1 MQSAGKGESGQ
12 MTVERIK
19 RDEVLEDD
27 GKKAILVVSFGTSY
41 EGQRR
46 DAIGAVERAVG
57 RAFPGWEIRRAFTSQ
72 MIINHLREKG
82 EDQTDNVEEALKRL
96 LRDGYRVAAVQPTHV
111 MNGLEYDKMMAAV
124 RAHEAQFDAIYCGSP
139 LLNSISDYEK
149 TAEAL
154 ARVTGEFQ
162 DGRTAIVCMGHGTE
176 HEANQVYGRME
187 SCFKKLG
194 MENFFI
200 GTVEARPSLEDVMAK
215 VQRQDYERVI
225 LLPLMIVAGDHA
237 NNDMA
242 GGEDSWKRA
251 FEKSGCRVEC
261 VLRGMGEYG
270 DIQQIFVEHV
280 HQAIRGGL

>member
-1 MQSAGKGESGQ
+1 M
-12 MTVERIK
+12 
-19 RDEVLEDD
+19 
-27 GKKAILVVSFGTSY
+27 
-41 EGQRR
+41 
-46 DAIGAVERAVG
+46 
-57 RAFPGWEIRRAFTSQ
+57 
-72 MIINHLREKG
+72 
-82 EDQTDNVEEALKRL
+82 
-96 LRDGYRVAAVQPTHV
+96 
-111 MNGLEYDKMMAAV
+111 
-124 RAHEAQFDAIYCGSP
+124 
-139 LLNSISDYEK
+139 
-149 TAEAL
+149 
-154 ARVTGEFQ
+154 
-162 DGRTAIVCMGHGTE
+162 
-176 HEANQVYGRME
+176 YGRME